1 MEPFTSND
9 TYACPDCGSEVKV
22 GARSC
27 PGCGPFCP
35 TEWQDKD
42 SDEAGLLSIE
52 PHSPFHSMTTY
63 TDTREVLERSRRP
76 VVESLPVELKPTRL
90 VRIFLFIL
98 VTLTL
103 LSGVMAALKVFLL
116 R

>member
-27 PGCGPFCP
+27 PGCGPFRP

-42 SDEAGLLSIE
+42 SGEDGLLSVE

-76 VVESLPVELKPTRL
+76 VVESLPVEEKPTRL

-103 LSGVMAALKVFLL
+103 LSGVMAALKIFLL

>member
-27 PGCGPFCP
+27 PGCGPFRP
-35 TEWQDKD
+35 IEWGEIDP
-42 SDEAGLLSIE
+42 ALSLE

-63 TDTREVLERSRRP
+63 TDTREVLERSRCP
-76 VVESLPVELKPTRL
+76 IIESLPVEENNTRF
-90 VRIFLFIL
+90 VRIFLIIL
-98 VTLTL
+98 VTLTV
-103 LSGVMAALKVFLL
+103 LSGITASLKVFFL